1 MCYRSSSIL
10 IVNFGGYSPA
20 LFSGNK
26 IIPTT
31 LWILWR
37 LTRAGL
43 PSTPLPR
50 AVTCSPIHRVTV
62 GLGVLPTS
70 FDSSAKDLWITG
82 TISTSPGGS
91 ESLEVVFAL
100 IPVCWVLGACGTLE
114 LICCGFWDID
124 EEETPINRVAEEA
137 IWETSW
143 PVSSAFVPA
152 TDKDLFAHYP
162 QDQNS

>member
-1 MCYRSSSIL
+1 MAVTVLRSSRETGLSQL
-10 IVNFGGYSPA
+10 PCGSCGDSPERVYLQHRFLEQWRA
-20 LFSGNK
+20 PQFTESLSVWASC
-26 IIPTT
+26 PP
-31 LWILWR
+31 R
-37 LTRAGL
+37 LTRRRR
-43 PSTPLPR
+43 T
-50 AVTCSPIHRVTV
+50 
-62 GLGVLPTS
+62 
-70 FDSSAKDLWITG
+70 LWITG
-82 TISTSPGGS
+82 TISTSPYGS

-100 IPVCWVLGACGTLE
+100 KPVCWVLGACGTIE

-124 EEETPINRVAEEA
+124 EEETPINRVAEEV